1 MQEKLAAQLRG
12 LGGGFLPEYL
22 AQPHI
27 DSGRLVEKQMQRPGR
42 PIPMSYAWRR
52 ASPGNTE
59 GRALTWWLRQLDNP
73 LTRKAL
79 LERAQSI

>member
-1 MQEKLAAQLRG
+1 
-12 LGGGFLPEYL
+12 LPEYL
-22 AQPHI
+22 ARPLI
-27 DSGRLVEKQMQRPGR
+27 DSGRLVEKQMQRPNR

-59 GRALTWWLRQLDNP
+59 GRALTWWLQQLGNP